1 MSMGKNIFNLKNKKF
16 SNDIKQIFMLSW
28 PVMVGMILQSLLGTV
43 DTYFISKLGT
53 SEAAAAGLANSA
65 SSVIFVMSTL
75 VSAGTIALVA
85 RSYGEGNM
93 EAVKKLSGESF
104 LLSAIFGITLSV
116 VCYFNTTNIITLVF
130 NPETNVAALAEKYLS
145 IIFMGTILVF
155 LNSVLRTMLQAL
167 GDTLTP
173 LIIFGISNIMN
184 AILNPI
190 FIFTLNFGI
199 KGSALATVISM
210 IFSFIAINII
220 IVKKIYNSS
229 IREFILSMKLEFKN
243 SIRILKIGGWACI
256 QQVARPIT
264 GMLMFSLVYVV
275 GGREGTAAFG
285 IGGQLFNYTFIFL
298 VGLSTAIS
306 IMVGQSLGRGDVD
319 GCDKIIKEGL
329 KLAALNMIL
338 FAIPYLIFPE
348 GMMKFFINDP
358 LVINI
363 GAQYLRIVYI
373 GLIFV
378 VYTIIYGGAFQ
389 GSGDTFPPMI
399 SSIIANVVLKL
410 PIAYILA
417 KTFKMGTNGVWIAV
431 SLSVVIEAAIIIVYY
446 KTDRWKEKVI

>member
-1 MSMGKNIFNLKNKKF
+1 MGKNVLNLTNKKF
-16 SNDIKQIFMLSW
+16 SKDIKQIFMLSW

-53 SEAAAAGLANSA
+53 SESAAAGLSNSA
-65 SSVIFVMSTL
+65 SAVIFVMSTL
-75 VSAGTIALVA
+75 VSAGTIALVS

-104 LLSAIFGITLSV
+104 LLSAIFGIALSII
-116 VCYFNTTNIITLVF
+116 CYLNTANIINIAF
-130 NPETNVAALAEKYLS
+130 NPEPNVAALAEQYLS
-145 IIFMGTILVF
+145 IIFMGTIFVF

-190 FIFTLNFGI
+190 FIFKFNFGI

-220 IVKKIYNSS
+220 IVKKVYDSS
-229 IREFILSMKLEFKN
+229 IREFLSSMKLEFNN
-243 SIRILKIGGWACI
+243 SIRILRIGGWACI

-264 GMLMFSLVYVV
+264 GMLMFSLVYIV
-275 GGREGTAAFG
+275 GGKEGTAAFG

-329 KLAALNMIL
+329 KLAAFNMII
-338 FAIPYLIFPE
+338 FSIPYLIFPE
-348 GMMKFFINDP
+348 AIIKLFINNQ
-358 LVINI
+358 LVIDM
-363 GAQYLRIVYI
+363 GANYLRIVYI
-373 GLIFV
+373 GLVFV
-378 VYTIIYGGAFQ
+378 VPTIIYGGVFQ
-389 GSGDTFPPMI
+389 GAGDTFPPMI

-417 KTFKMGTNGVWIAV
+417 KTFNMGTNGVWIAV
-431 SLSVVIEAAIIIVYY
+431 SLSVVIEAAIIVIYY
-446 KTDRWKEKVI
+446 KTNRWKEKVI